1 MLFKLSSVSSLVV
14 VVMAAALATVDA
26 YQLWYQNKGSSRI
39 LKKNIPG
46 DKCVPLKSVSRTI
59 VRVVPNTE
67 ASTGCKTYSDSK
79 CEHKGFSPKG
89 SVYCAEL

>member
-46 DKCVPLKSVSRTI
+46 G
-59 VRVVPNTE
+59 E
-67 ASTGCKTYSDSK
+67 
-79 CEHKGFSPKG
+79 
-89 SVYCAEL
+89 